1 MLFNRTERLPGWAW
15 VSIFF
20 PLIGNVSINFQ
31 CNALAASGLY
41 LNCFKLEGD
50 SKNKRDVYLG
60 KSTCWFCP
68 WKLLHL
74 GENFSSSHD
83 KGKSKSV
90 PKKRKPYCLHSF
102 RYNNRATGNTWSKLS
117 KYQVCISCQGLC
129 LTHSALHGANQRFM
143 LSHGISSLAISSPLP
158 PYRLIFCIVNL
169 QTIYIQPHFRSVL
182 RI

>member
-90 PKKRKPYCLHSF
+90 PKKRKPYCLHRVLDTTTGLPVILEANYQNI
-102 RYNNRATGNTWSKLS
+102 RYVFHARGSAWHTLPSMAPTK
-117 KYQVCISCQGLC
+117 GLC
-129 LTHSALHGANQRFM
+129 FLMVLVAWQYH
-143 LSHGISSLAISSPLP
+143 PL
-158 PYRLIFCIVNL
+158 Y
-169 QTIYIQPHFRSVL
+169 PHTD
-182 RI
+182 